1 MAPRAPA
8 CKVPLRGSEIARRA
22 RWAAIGAAALLPF
35 SYAWLAA
42 PKPAARWVFPL
53 TAGAEIG
60 AIALGLAAVAY
71 GIRTRRLMPDATG
84 VRWPVLLGGVVLAL
98 VGNGIGLALSK

>member
-1 MAPRAPA
+1 
-8 CKVPLRGSEIARRA
+8 VDQTFARRA

-42 PKPAARWVFPL
+42 PEPAAGWVFPL

-60 AIALGLAAVAY
+60 AIALGLAALVY
-71 GIRTRRLMPDATG
+71 GVRARRLMPHARG
-84 VRWPVLLGGVVLAL
+84 VQWPVLLGGVVLAMVVIGNA
-98 VGNGIGLALSK
+98 VGVALFQ